1 MRETISVEN
10 LTKKDCFLCDI
21 AKEVVLK
28 VIQNFPVRLQTT
40 DIESD
45 PQPFEKYKEKIP
57 IIRINGEDCFK
68 FKVHEETLKKKLEQA
83 LAG

>member
-45 PQPFEKYKEKIP
+45 PQPFEKYKEKI
-57 IIRINGEDCFK
+57 
-68 FKVHEETLKKKLEQA
+68 
-83 LAG
+83 